1 MKIRYIAVVYTLLML
16 IVLGIFAKEM
26 NETDY
31 KTVDMISIN
40 ESVKLIEDD
49 IKQGEERYSIE
60 EKRNCEILFFTDKDY
75 ESRLNQAALSVTSQA
90 VGSYPAIPPSPAAK
104 RQAVSFLLH

>member
-31 KTVDMISIN
+31 KAVDMISIN
-40 ESVKLIEDD
+40 ESVKLIEND
-49 IKQGEERYSIE
+49 IKQGMPNVRRFGELAS
-60 EKRNCEILFFTDKDY
+60 
-75 ESRLNQAALSVTSQA
+75 
-90 VGSYPAIPPSPAAK
+90 
-104 RQAVSFLLH
+104 LLRGDT